1 MVSYFETLALAEK
14 AASLD
19 TSAHTPRQLCGS
31 SFGGDSS
38 QGAPLPTSWT
48 PATAGEGTA
57 ASCCSEQADSPS
69 TAPRNGCMAPA
80 STPCTAMAQR
90 LALQASTPSVQR
102 ANTPGSSR
110 PPAGSPAAPAPTP
123 VTGCGPANEM
133 KMHDGEGGAP
143 GCDNAS
149 KCALCSRVNGQ
160 ALMGVAWL
168 MGVLMP
174 GNGKALCLSFPLP
187 PAGSV
192 EEELRVRLQQ
202 LKADFHADILAAAQK
217 LQDVSNGLASL
228 SAPTPATLASAQGS
242 GGGSPVG
249 AEHPHQENWGPNS
262 SQATMELGS
271 SDMSPS
277 PGKRP
282 MTVRFTA
289 SAVRLGSSRRRLRKT
304 PAPGA
309 KSVAGST
316 ARQVISR
323 KDAMP
328 VKGAPRA
335 ADGAML
341 SPSSIGYRLAA
352 EQSPVRA
359 MRLESMSHSWE
370 PCSGGERVVSLGR
383 VAMHEDGRT

>member
-1 MVSYFETLALAEK
+1 
-14 AASLD
+14 
-19 TSAHTPRQLCGS
+19 
-31 SFGGDSS
+31 
-38 QGAPLPTSWT
+38 
-48 PATAGEGTA
+48 
-57 ASCCSEQADSPS
+57 
-69 TAPRNGCMAPA
+69 
-80 STPCTAMAQR
+80 
-90 LALQASTPSVQR
+90 
-102 ANTPGSSR
+102 
-110 PPAGSPAAPAPTP
+110 
-123 VTGCGPANEM
+123 
-133 KMHDGEGGAP
+133 MHDGEGGAP
-143 GCDNAS
+143 GCDIAS

-168 MGVLMP
+168 TGVLMP
-174 GNGKALCLSFPLP
+174 GNGKALCLDFHLP

-202 LKADFHADILAAAQK
+202 LKADFHSDILAAAQK

-228 SAPTPATLASAQGS
+228 SVPTPATLASALGS

-249 AEHPHQENWGPNS
+249 AEHPRQETWGPNS

-271 SDMSPS
+271 SSTSTS

-289 SAVRLGSSRRRLRKT
+289 SAVRFGSSRKRLRKT

-316 ARQVISR
+316 AQQVISR

-341 SPSSIGYRLAA
+341 SPSSIRYRLAA

-359 MRLESMSHSWE
+359 MRLESMSDSWE
-370 PCSGGERVVSLGR
+370 PRSGGERVVSLGR
-383 VAMHEDGRT
+383 VAMHEDGGT